1 MKKINF
7 KKIEMYTDLEKK
19 NKLVQDVSKDIA
31 NILYSNGKGIDAH
44 ALALKIYNTKGV
56 EEFDESEVSMI
67 VQATNLCAPF
77 FIDAISEVLNSEDKH
92 ENNKE

>member
-44 ALALKIYNTKGV
+44 ALSLKIYNAKGV

-67 VQATNLCAPF
+67 VHAANLCAPF
-77 FIDAISEVLNSEDKH
+77 FIDAISNVLKDEDKY
-92 ENNKE
+92 ENN

>member
-31 NILYSNGKGIDAH
+31 NILYSSGKGIDAH
-44 ALALKIYNTKGV
+44 ALALKIYNAKGV
-56 EEFDESEVSMI
+56 EEFDENEVSMI
-67 VQATNLCAPF
+67 VQAANLCAPF
-77 FIDAISEVLNSEDKH
+77 FIDAIDKVLK
-92 ENNKE
+92 